1 MRYFQN
7 LKLSFK
13 LFIPCLL
20 LILVAMGIVW
30 GSMEGFNAMRVK
42 VDEITQVTS
51 QRQVA
56 ALLASGSINRASLNE
71 KNVILSDSPV
81 EAVPYQQNFHEQVAA
96 AHKHIDHMVELAD
109 TAERKASNRALK
121 MQMADYFSLMERTMA
136 LAMEGRIQEATEL
149 SQTEGRAKRLA
160 LVEAFEN
167 RVERNTKEMEEAAR
181 QIEASSES
189 TVQRLLS
196 MSGISMVVALV
207 LLSVILRFGVVRP
220 LSNIIHAMQRVSQGE
235 LETEI
240 SGTERKDEV
249 GRLAKALGVF
259 KQNAYEARRLTAEQE
274 AAKKRAAQEQ
284 RAALNAMADK
294 FEQNVGGIVTMVA
307 SSATEMQNSSRSL
320 SSTANVTSEKVA
332 VVAASTVQTSMNVQ
346 TVAASAEELTAAIS
360 EIGQQVNHA
369 MNMSSRAVQA
379 VDQTNVA
386 MLDLNNAAQNIG
398 QVVEIIRNIS
408 TQINLLSLNA
418 TIEAARAGEA
428 GKGFAVVAGE
438 VKALASQTGKA
449 VDHIQE
455 MVGQIQVSTERA
467 SSTIGEINEA
477 IVSINE
483 VSSAIASAVVEQQA
497 ATQEIANN
505 IQQAA
510 VGVEEVS
517 SNIQGVND
525 ASTEVGNSSGM
536 MLDAASELS
545 QQAESL
551 SKQVSTFLETV
562 RQAA

>member
-1 MRYFQN
+1 
-7 LKLSFK
+7 
-13 LFIPCLL
+13 
-20 LILVAMGIVW
+20 
-30 GSMEGFNAMRVK
+30 
-42 VDEITQVTS
+42 
-51 QRQVA
+51 
-56 ALLASGSINRASLNE
+56 
-71 KNVILSDSPV
+71 
-81 EAVPYQQNFHEQVAA
+81 
-96 AHKHIDHMVELAD
+96 
-109 TAERKASNRALK
+109 
-121 MQMADYFSLMERTMA
+121 
-136 LAMEGRIQEATEL
+136 
-149 SQTEGRAKRLA
+149 
-160 LVEAFEN
+160 
-167 RVERNTKEMEEAAR
+167 
-181 QIEASSES
+181 
-189 TVQRLLS
+189 
-196 MSGISMVVALV
+196 